1 MSPAGISENLFD
13 VVAQVAAARTDRDA
27 LIFGSERRSR
37 DSLLAEA
44 DRVAGGLVADG
55 LRPGDAVSALSDNRP
70 ELLILY
76 LALARAGALFVPI
89 NPNLA
94 PPEIAYIL
102 DHATPACVFVSAAMR
117 PPFDAAQA
125 LARRRPAV
133 LTLDGNADDSDW
145 RRLAGSGPL
154 GRSRGGGTD
163 GAVVCYTSATT
174 GVPKG
179 VEASHAAEC
188 ESARAF
194 AQLWAL
200 EPGDCMLNGLP
211 LAYIYGLTTV
221 ALTSLVAGIP
231 FVLMERFDGPAALA
245 SIEVHRCTV
254 FPAVPTMHAMLVEC
268 ARLSKRRHDVSSLR
282 LPVSSGARLSAETA
296 GQFRDTFGVP
306 IYEFY
311 AASECRPIFAWD
323 LSRGDRPQQG
333 KVGPLA
339 PGVSARILDDT
350 GAPVPVGREGNLF
363 VRGPTLMTGYYR
375 NPELTRSVLRDGWFE
390 TGDRAA
396 VDAGGMHTIGSRSK
410 EMINRGG
417 AKVAPPEVEA
427 VLLAHPS
434 VREAAVLGV
443 PDPAFGEQ
451 VKAVLVLKPGAAA
464 TVAEIRRHCRAQLAE
479 FKVPG
484 IVVFVASLPTGPTGK
499 LLRRALIDL

>member
-1 MSPAGISENLFD
+1 M
-13 VVAQVAAARTDRDA
+13 
-27 LIFGSERRSR
+27 IFGSERRSL
-37 DSLLAEA
+37 DALLAEA
-44 DRVAGGLVADG
+44 DRVAGGLVAGG
-55 LRPGDAVSALSDNRP
+55 LRPGDCVSVLSDNRP

-76 LALARAGALFVPI
+76 LALARAGALYIPI

-102 DHATPACVFVSAAMR
+102 DHATPSAVFLSAAMQ
-117 PPFDAAQA
+117 PLFEAAQG
-125 LARRRPAV
+125 LAGHRPAIR
-133 LTLDGNADDSDW
+133 TLDEAAGEKSDW
-145 RRLAGSGPL
+145 QRLAVSAPL
-154 GRSRGGGTD
+154 GASRAGGTD

-174 GVPKG
+174 GSPKG
-179 VEASHAAEC
+179 VEASHAAEY

-194 AQLWAL
+194 TQLWAL
-200 EPGDCMLNGLP
+200 GAGDCMLNGLP
-211 LAYIYGLTTV
+211 LAYIYGLTTA

-231 FVLMERFDGPAALA
+231 FVLMERFEGPAALA
-245 SIEVHRCTV
+245 LIEAHRCTV

-268 ARLSKRRHDVSSLR
+268 ALLSKRRYDLSSLR
-282 LPVSSGARLSAETA
+282 LPVSSGARLPAQMA
-296 GQFRDTFGVP
+296 DQFRAAFGVP

-311 AASECRPIFAWD
+311 AASECRPIFGWD
-323 LSRGDRPQQG
+323 LSRGDEPRQG

-339 PGVSARILDDT
+339 PGVSARILDDQ
-350 GAPVPVGREGNLF
+350 GAPAPVGSEGNLF

-375 NPELTRSVLRDGWFE
+375 NPQLTGAVLRDGWFD

-396 VDAGGMHTIGSRSK
+396 VDADGNHTIGSRNK

-427 VLLAHPS
+427 VLLAHPA

-443 PDPAFGEQ
+443 PDSAFGEQ
-451 VKAVLVLKPGAAA
+451 VKAVLVLQPGMDA
-464 TVAEIRRHCRAQLAE
+464 TVAEIRRHCRAQLAD

-484 IVVFVASLPTGPTGK
+484 IVVLVDALPIGPTGK
-499 LLRRALIDL
+499 LLKRALVDL